1 MQSPSTVLV
10 TGANGFIGKVVI
22 SHLLE
27 RRWRAKAM
35 MRSPRPFPAEVIIA
49 DMRDEAS
56 LRIAMKDVSVVI
68 HLAAAKSDEPDSED
82 VNVDGA
88 RRLVAACRAA
98 GCRRVINISTQSA
111 KIQRKGTYGRTK
123 SGADEVLHGSEL
135 DVTTLM
141 PSIVYGEEKS
151 GVFGTILGSIQRWP
165 VIPVLG
171 NGQWLSAPIYV
182 GDVAQAIIAC
192 IEHDNTIGKR
202 YDLGGPEQI
211 RFDDLLD
218 KLADSIGLKRSKFH
232 IPFEIGLFAVRV
244 LSSLVPKAPITASN
258 VLGSNQNTDI
268 DIGPARRD
276 FGFNPLGL
284 DTGFRL
290 VLSNDRVSHRAV
302 KSAADREELALDSCI
317 LARYLLDVEPP
328 RELQYRYAAA
338 CLKLLGD
345 QVDAEWRFV
354 QRHTWALPFID
365 AGAGLLRPSSGVR
378 KRVFLMAAI
387 LEATPLYADFF
398 LAPLPRVPQLVFSM
412 ALQGFCCMA
421 KAAVGMFLFMLARR
435 G

>member
-10 TGANGFIGKVVI
+10 TGANGFIGKVIV

-27 RRWRAKAM
+27 RGWRVKAM
-35 MRSPRPFPAEVIIA
+35 MRSSRACLAEVSIA
-49 DMRDEAS
+49 DMRNEAS
-56 LRIAMKDVSVVI
+56 LRIALKDVAVVV

-82 VNVDGA
+82 INVEGA

-111 KIQRKGTYGRTK
+111 KIQRKGIYGRTK

-151 GVFGTILGSIQRWP
+151 GVFGTMLSCIRRLP

-171 NGQWLSAPIYV
+171 DGRWVSAPIYV

-202 YDLGGPEQI
+202 YDLGGPEHI
-211 RFDDLLD
+211 RFDELVD
-218 KLADSIGLKRSKFH
+218 KLAALLSLKRPKFH
-232 IPFEIGLFAVRV
+232 IPFRIGLFGVRV
-244 LSSLVPKAPITASN
+244 VSLLLPKTPVTVSN

-268 DIGPARRD
+268 DIGSARRD
-276 FGFNPLGL
+276 FGFNPLDLNTGL
-284 DTGFRL
+284 QL
-290 VLSNDRVSHRAV
+290 VLSSGRVSHGAV
-302 KSAADREELALDSCI
+302 EPADDREELAVDSCI
-317 LARYLLDVEPP
+317 LARYLLDVELP

-345 QVDAEWRFV
+345 QADVEWRFV

-378 KRVFLMAAI
+378 QRVFLMAAI

-398 LAPLPRVPQLVFSM
+398 LAPRPRVTHLLLAM
-412 ALQGFCCMA
+412 ILQGMRYVV
-421 KAAVGMFLFMLARR
+421 KVIVGIPIFMFARR